1 MTFLKPGKKKRPL
14 NRVLLYHGKED
25 VLLYHGRISPS
36 MQEFVQQE
44 QAGMCQEQSS
54 VQIFYRCDNFQ
65 GLGLFG
71 QISKHLK

>member
-1 MTFLKPGKKKRPL
+1 MTFLKPGKKKMSL
-14 NRVLLYHGKED
+14 NR

-36 MQEFVQQE
+36 MQESVQQE

-54 VQIFYRCDNFQ
+54 VHIFHRCDNFQ

-71 QISKHLK
+71 PISKHLK